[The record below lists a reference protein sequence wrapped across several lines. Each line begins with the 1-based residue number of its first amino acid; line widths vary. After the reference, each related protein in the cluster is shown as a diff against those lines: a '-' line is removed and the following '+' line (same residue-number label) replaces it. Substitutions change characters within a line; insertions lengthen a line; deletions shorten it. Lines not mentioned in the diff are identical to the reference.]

1 MTSFH
6 TRFDELAE
14 WFETLTPASLQD
26 IATVYAQTATFRDPF
41 NDLRGVASVRQVYQ
55 HMFETLV
62 EPRFVIKSKLI
73 ESASA
78 FMTWRFLFT
87 IRGKAY
93 VIEGGTHFVLDEQ
106 GLIAI
111 HRDYW
116 DAAQE
121 LYEKI
126 PVLGAVLRG
135 LRRKLSIPNA
145 QRGDEH
151 S

>member
-6 TRFDELAE
+6 ARFDELAE

-26 IATVYAQTATFRDPF
+26 ITTVYAQTATFRDPF

-62 EPRFVIKSKLI
+62 EPRFVITSKLI
-73 ESASA
+73 DSANA

-93 VIEGGTHFVLDEQ
+93 VIEGGTHFILDEQ

-135 LRRKLSIPNA
+135 LRRKLSIANA
-145 QRGDEH
+145 
-151 S
+151 

>member
-1 MTSFH
+1 M
-6 TRFDELAE
+6 
-14 WFETLTPASLQD
+14 
-26 IATVYAQTATFRDPF
+26 
-41 NDLRGVASVRQVYQ
+41 RQVYQ

-62 EPRFVIKSKLI
+62 EPRFVITSKLI
-73 ESASA
+73 ESGNA

-87 IRGKAY
+87 LRGKAY

-106 GLIAI
+106 GLIAM

-135 LRRKLSIPNA
+135 LRRKLSIANA
-145 QRGDEH
+145 
-151 S
+151 

>member
-14 WFETLTPASLQD
+14 WFETLTPVSLQD

-62 EPRFVIKSKLI
+62 EPRFVITSKLI
-73 ESASA
+73 ESANA

-93 VIEGGTHFVLDEQ
+93 VIEGGTHFILDEQ

-135 LRRKLSIPNA
+135 LRRKLSIANA
-145 QRGDEH
+145 
-151 S
+151 

>member
-6 TRFDELAE
+6 ARFDELAE

-62 EPRFVIKSKLI
+62 EPRFVITSKLI
-73 ESASA
+73 ESANA

-93 VIEGGTHFVLDEQ
+93 VIEGGTHFILDEQ

-145 QRGDEH
+145 
-151 S
+151 

>member
-1 MTSFH
+1 MQSFH
-6 TRFDELAE
+6 ARFDELAE
-14 WFETLTPASLQD
+14 WFETLTPASLQG
-26 IATVYAQTATFRDPF
+26 IASVYAPNATFRDPF
-41 NDLRGVASVRQVYQ
+41 NDLRGVTSVRQVYQ

-62 EPRFVIKSKLI
+62 EPRFVITSKLI
-73 ESASA
+73 ESGNA

-87 IRGKAY
+87 LRGKAY
-93 VIEGGTHFVLDEQ
+93 VIEGGTRFVLDEQ
-106 GLIAI
+106 GLIAM

-135 LRRKLSIPNA
+135 LRRKLSIANA
-145 QRGDEH
+145 
-151 S
+151 